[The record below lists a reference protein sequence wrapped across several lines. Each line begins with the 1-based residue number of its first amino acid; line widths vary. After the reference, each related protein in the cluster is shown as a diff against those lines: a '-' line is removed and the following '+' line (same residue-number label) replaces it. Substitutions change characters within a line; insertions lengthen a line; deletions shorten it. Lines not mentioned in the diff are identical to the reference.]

1 MSRACCDEVFA
12 EDCLRRGLFVGDTLT
27 SVLGAMGLAN
37 PLGRSDGVD
46 VLDVHGVDLLE
57 GSVLG
62 LDNEEEDNGDEGS
75 TTSGIDE
82 TVEVVNGI
90 SDESSAGNY

>member
-1 MSRACCDEVFA
+1 MVGDG
-12 EDCLRRGLFVGDTLT
+12 CLRRSLFVGDTL
-27 SVLGAMGLAN
+27 SGVLGTVGLAN

-57 GSVLG
+57 SSVLG
-62 LDNEEEDNGDEGS
+62 LDDEEEDNCDESS
-75 TTSGIDE
+75 TTSGVDE

-90 SDESSAGNY
+90 SDESSAGKC

>member
-1 MSRACCDEVFA
+1 MFVGDG
-12 EDCLRRGLFVGDTLT
+12 CLRRGLFVGDTLT
-27 SVLGAMGLAN
+27 GVLGAMGLAN

-57 GSVLG
+57 SSVLG
-62 LDNEEEDNGDEGS
+62 LDDEEEDDGDEGS
-75 TTSGIDE
+75 TTSGVDE

-90 SDESSAGNY
+90 SDESGAENC